1 MNCLHSFGTEEKP
14 NMYEK
19 VYKNHL
25 YCEEIVTKKI
35 LKSNLGQKSIKL
47 PFAIYVDALQ
57 K

>member
-1 MNCLHSFGTEEKP
+1 
-14 NMYEK
+14 MYEK

-35 LKSNLGQKSIKL
+35 LKNNLGQKSIKL

>member
-1 MNCLHSFGTEEKP
+1 
-14 NMYEK
+14 MYEK
-19 VYKNHL
+19 VYKNDL

-35 LKSNLGQKSIKL
+35 LKNNLGQKSIKL